1 MQNDEVRA
9 RLQRALEEL
18 VAQAM
23 DYGPAT
29 SFGTDYVRLR
39 DVAEELFRE
48 GIVPGTEETL
58 VEFDDAVRDR
68 VCMFSASAFGT
79 GVLVGLTAARS
90 N

>member
-9 RLQRALEEL
+9 RLQRAWEEL
-18 VAQAM
+18 FAQAM
-23 DYGPAT
+23 DYRPAT

-39 DVAEELFRE
+39 AVAEELFRE
-48 GIVPGTEETL
+48 GIVPGTEEAL

-68 VCMFSASAFGT
+68 VRMFSASAFGT